1 MEQRERIAIKF
12 KKYWPLLFVIVIL
25 LAGFSVYKLVN
36 SEPESD
42 TISNI
47 TTSTIRAGEIRVSAF
62 GNGSLISASEVELGF
77 EYGGVVEEILVEIG
91 DVVAEGQIL
100 ATLDDEKLIQKLEI
114 EQAALRELTSAAS
127 VAAAAL
133 ELAEAQKA
141 VLSSESELRF
151 LISPYVFKSE
161 LRLWE
166 AQVELQNANSNT
178 NINPS
183 EEADQRIAEAQ
194 EAVDHATLSLALNW
208 ETYAEEYVPDFFNF
222 RWRDA
227 YGFWHDYYSPPSE
240 TEVAV
245 VWAELAA
252 AEARVEE
259 AEVYLSALTESEIPD
274 DAYGSQL
281 VKLEKAGKLV
291 SDAQEVLDASR
302 LVAPVSGM
310 IVELNIQQLQSIGTK
325 NVVTIA
331 QLEPPTLEVSFDESD
346 WSLIKVGNSVEVIF
360 DALPEKIFQGKIVFV
375 DPTLKS
381 RQNSTTSVIALVE
394 IDISQT
400 GWANF
405 PLLSGATV
413 EVIAGEAQGVVLLP
427 IEGLQIDDGDQGKVQ
442 LIQENGETF
451 EQEIELG
458 LRDVL
463 YVEVTGGLSVGDVI
477 LIGSIEK

>member
-281 VKLEKAGKLV
+281 VKLENAGKLI
-291 SDAQEVLDASR
+291 SNAQEALDASR

-346 WSLIKVGNSVEVIF
+346 WSLIKVGNSVEMIF

-442 LIQENGETF
+442 LIQENGETV

-463 YVEVTGGLSVGDVI
+463 FVEVTNGLSVGDVI

>member
-91 DVVAEGQIL
+91 DVVAEGQLL

-281 VKLEKAGKLV
+281 VKLENAGKLI
-291 SDAQEVLDASR
+291 SNAQEALDASR

-346 WSLIKVGNSVEVIF
+346 WSLIKVGNSVEMIF

-442 LIQENGETF
+442 LIQENGETV

-463 YVEVTGGLSVGDVI
+463 FVEVTNGLSVGDVI

>member
-12 KKYWPLLFVIVIL
+12 KKYWPLLFVIVML

-77 EYGGVVEEILVEIG
+77 EYGGVVDEILVEIG
-91 DVVAEGQIL
+91 DVVVEGQIL
-100 ATLDDEKLIQKLEI
+100 ATLDDEKLIDNLEI
-114 EQAALRELTSAAS
+114 EQAAMRELTSAAS

-133 ELAEAQKA
+133 ELAETQKA
-141 VLSSESELRF
+141 VLSAESELRF
-151 LISPYVFKSE
+151 LISPYVFRSE
-161 LRLWE
+161 LRLRE
-166 AQVELQNANSNT
+166 AQIELQNANSNA

-183 EEADQRIAEAQ
+183 EEADQRITEAQ

-208 ETYAEEYVPDFFNF
+208 ETYTEEYVPDFFNF

-245 VWAELAA
+245 VWAELAV

-259 AEVYLSALTESEIPD
+259 AEAYLAALTDSEIPD

-281 VKLEKAGKLV
+281 VKFEIAGKLV
-291 SDAQEVLDASR
+291 SDAQEALDASR

-310 IVELNIQQLQSIGTK
+310 IVELNIQQLQSIGTI
-325 NVVTIA
+325 NIVTIA

-360 DALPEKIFQGKIVFV
+360 DALPEKIYLGKIVFV

-381 RQNSTTSVIALVE
+381 RQNSTTSVITLVE
-394 IDISQT
+394 IDISQSV
-400 GWANF
+400 WVNF

-442 LIQENGETF
+442 LIQENGETV

-458 LRDVL
+458 IRDVL
-463 YVEVTGGLSVGDVI
+463 FVEVTRGLSVGDVI